1 MKGLA
6 LVAAV
11 GTTLVVL
18 AGPAATPGADPS
30 RTSSPG
36 PVVAGPVAVSGP
48 QDGSTLGSP
57 VVPGGPRAVVPASCD
72 GVAVV
77 VDGGALDTGPLGRA
91 SALACAPVDGTV
103 SVLDAAAAA
112 GVELQGTEQWG
123 TAFVCRV
130 DGRPAVD
137 EDVLR
142 ADGSTGTESCV
153 RTPSQG
159 AYWALW
165 TAPKGS
171 TWVYATSGVTSLEV
185 APGDAVGLVFVTS
198 DAPGQPRVSPADA
211 LSGAAPAGWTTGGRQ
226 PVTGAVPEDVS
237 PSVDGLPGAVA
248 LVGLGSAA
256 ALLALAGLR
265 ARRS

>member
-1 MKGLA
+1 M
-6 LVAAV
+6 AAV
-11 GTTLVVL
+11 GTTLVVV
-18 AGPAATPGADPS
+18 AGAAASPGADLWQTTP
-30 RTSSPG
+30 PG
-36 PVVAGPVAVSGP
+36 HVAGEPVAGSSP
-48 QDGSTLGSP
+48 QDGSPDGSP
-57 VVPGGPRAVVPASCD
+57 VVSRTPQAAALTSCD

-103 SVLDAAAAA
+103 TVLDAAAAA

-165 TAPKGS
+165 TSSAGS
-171 TWVYATSGVTSLEV
+171 TWVYATSGVTSLDV

-198 DAPGQPRVSPADA
+198 DEPGPPRVSPADA
-211 LSGAAPAGWTTGGRQ
+211 LSGATPAGSAPGGRQ
-226 PVTGAVPEDVS
+226 TGAGTS
-237 PSVDGLPGAVA
+237 PDSASSSVDGSTGVVA
-248 LVGLGSAA
+248 LVGLSLGVG
-256 ALLALAGLR
+256 LLALAGVR